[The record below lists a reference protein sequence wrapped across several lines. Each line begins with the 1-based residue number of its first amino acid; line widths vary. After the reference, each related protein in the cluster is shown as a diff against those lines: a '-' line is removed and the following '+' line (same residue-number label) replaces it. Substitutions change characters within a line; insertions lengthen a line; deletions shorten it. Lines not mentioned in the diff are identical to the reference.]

1 MTGPTLWARLKRAH
15 IVQVLVVYLGASYAV
30 IEIAQMLQET
40 AGLPDWVTGFALLLL
55 IIGFVVV
62 TATAWVQSLPTTTA
76 AEQAGER
83 PTDWEIAPGDVVA
96 SLVAGKLPHLTWG
109 RAILGGILAISLLFG
124 GAGITSCFRAA
135 SRRSDRPRPV
145 PAKPPLPS
153 QCSRSRRGAP
163 IRKCTARA
171 WSTS

>member
-1 MTGPTLWARLKRAH
+1 MTGPSLWARLKQAR
-15 IVQVLVVYLGASYAV
+15 IVQVLVVYLGGSYAV

-62 TATAWVQSLPTTTA
+62 TATAWVQSLPATTA

-124 GAGITSCFRAA
+124 GAGIYVVLSGRESPIGPTEASAGEAA
-135 SRRSDRPRPV
+135 TAV
-145 PAKPPLPS
+145 AVLPF
-153 QCSRSRRGAP
+153 QARGADQEV
-163 IRKCTARA
+163 
-171 WSTS
+171 